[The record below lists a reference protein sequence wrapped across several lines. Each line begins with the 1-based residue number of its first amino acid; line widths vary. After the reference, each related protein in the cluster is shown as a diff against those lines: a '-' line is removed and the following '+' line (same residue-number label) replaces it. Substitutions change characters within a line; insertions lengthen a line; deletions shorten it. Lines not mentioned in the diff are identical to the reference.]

1 MLLLKS
7 YGSEFLQLIFESN
20 EERKKEIKNEII
32 YAEVEKVR
40 ERTEVLQKKLV
51 DKLRVDY

>member
-1 MLLLKS
+1 MTQP
-7 YGSEFLQLIFESN
+7 SEPNID
-20 EERKKEIKNEII
+20 KKEIKDEII

-40 ERTEVLQKKLV
+40 ERAEVLQKKLV